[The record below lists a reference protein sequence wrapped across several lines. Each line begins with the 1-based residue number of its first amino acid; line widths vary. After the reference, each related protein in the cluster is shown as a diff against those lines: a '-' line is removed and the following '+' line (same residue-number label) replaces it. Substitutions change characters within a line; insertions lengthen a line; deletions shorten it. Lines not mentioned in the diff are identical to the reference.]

1 MSTKLNETT
10 GYEIAGLTM
19 DLMSKIRKDVISII
33 ELKRFLAMKSSER
46 RKIFGAPVIEEHL
59 KMKLVDSDV
68 VAAGIIGEF
77 NPNQHFTENKKVKY
91 WLSNN
96 FQKHVLK
103 PAKCLSNFPEESFS
117 KHQFTETIYD
127 EEIMKHFH
135 IFESNGLM
143 TREEIL
149 WTVASLTSNQPKGEA
164 GSLLNN
170 GYSTIIGYMLC
181 DDGVV
186 RAVNVNWDSV
196 GAEWY
201 CDCGGLGDWNASD
214 EMLSRNL

>member
-1 MSTKLNETT
+1 MSKKLNETT

-46 RKIFGAPVIEEHL
+46 RKTFRVPIVEEHP
-59 KMKLVDSDV
+59 KMKLIDSNI
-68 VAAGIIGEF
+68 VAVGLVGEF
-77 NPNQHFTENKKVKY
+77 NPQQHFTENKKVKY
-91 WLSNN
+91 WLSDV
-96 FQKHVLK
+96 FQKYVLK

-127 EEIMKHFH
+127 KEIMKHFQ
-135 IFESNGLM
+135 ISESNGLM
-143 TREEIL
+143 PREEIL
-149 WTVASLTSNQPKGEA
+149 WTIASLTSNQPNGEV

-186 RAVNVNWDSV
+186 RAVSV
-196 GAEWY
+196 YWYSVDAEWY
-201 CDCGGLGDWNASD
+201 CICDDLGGWSAGDG
-214 EMLSRNL
+214 MLSRN